1 MSPLR
6 VDDVPGS
13 SELGEYER
21 SEVERSPQGG
31 SGKWDHSRDHRRFW
45 ACSVFGASASAG
57 HLRDSRTSKSLT
69 ITEALECMSFKNAV
83 RPVHPA
89 GSICRRYMTC
99 ALPRQR
105 MQAGSTGKL
114 HPSRVPL
121 PEAQSA

>member
-6 VDDVPGS
+6 VDDVPES

-83 RPVHPA
+83 RPVAGLTANALAKALHVPA
-89 GSICRRYMTC
+89 PRINDIVRGRR
-99 ALPRQR
+99 
-105 MQAGSTGKL
+105 GVTG
-114 HPSRVPL
+114 
-121 PEAQSA
+121 